1 MGNARSRPGPG
12 RARGSSVRC
21 SMHARHRQ
29 AGGPRVPG
37 SKQEPAQVPTH
48 REPTRRH
55 VINTLHLVGVSVRGG
70 GLPEA
75 GEGWAAQSG
84 NPILQL
90 LMGPHTP
97 GMPRQVTRVTY
108 GLASAPS
115 RSFSQ
120 PNPHEGAI
128 QEEVLSPAH
137 GSLWNVNPH
146 ASSTPGTPFS
156 HSHC

>member
-97 GMPRQVTRVTY
+97 GMPWQVTRVTY